1 MTKWR
6 IGRKVPINVYE
17 GDRPVCQCHTVGDA
31 ALIVNAV
38 NEQLERAARLDAA
51 HFLEDAP
58 ADAGKKRRGTKSGSV
73 MQSDEGTGPHRGS
86 QKAGD
91 S

>member
-73 MQSDEGTGPHRGS
+73 ISFNAGPEEPRGS
-86 QKAGD
+86 QKQED
-91 S
+91 